1 MKINPLVIYREEF
14 DKSAVLFRPDTGESF
29 MLNRSASFIW
39 EQLEG
44 GASREEILKALSAA
58 CGTLPSTAEQDL
70 DVFLGRLKEKG
81 YLAE

>member
-1 MKINPLVIYREEF
+1 
-14 DKSAVLFRPDTGESF
+14 

-39 EQLEG
+39 KQLEG

-58 CGTLPSTAEQDL
+58 CGTLPSTAEPDL
-70 DVFLGRLKEKG
+70 DVFLGRLKEEG